1 MLISTK
7 SKVIK
12 YISHCYKGKHH
23 DFSLLKKEF
32 PPNQPW
38 FKNFNVKVD
47 LGYVGIVKE
56 YECKNVSIPYKKSK
70 NNPLTDDQKFI
81 NKQFASERIFIEHS
95 ISGLKR
101 FRILSDR
108 LRIHDIDLY
117 DDILGVCAGLW
128 NFYLT
133 K

>member
-7 SKVIK
+7 KKVIK
-12 YISHCYKGKHH
+12 YLSHCCNGSKH

-32 PPNQPW
+32 PPELPW
-38 FKNFNVKVD
+38 FENFNIKVD
-47 LGYVGIVKE
+47 LGYLGIVKE
-56 YECKNVSIPYKKSK
+56 YKCKSISIPYKKSK
-70 NNPLTDDQKFI
+70 NNPLTDEQKLI

-108 LRIHDIDLY
+108 LRIHDIDFY
-117 DDILGVCAGLW
+117 DKILGVCAGLW
-128 NFYLT
+128 NFYLAN
-133 K
+133 